1 MVTAVK
7 RLAIVLTALT
17 LILTSTPA
25 EATVKRPTVNELRTY
40 ALGYISG
47 KVGTAKAA
55 SQFACFDKIIYRESR
70 WKHTAQNGRY
80 YGLGQM
86 ANSKAR
92 HSGKPYLQ
100 VRAAYK
106 YMVHRYDS
114 PCGAWSFWKRNHW
127 Y

>member
-1 MVTAVK
+1 MK
-7 RLAIVLTALT
+7 RLAILLTASVLTVGLT
-17 LILTSTPA
+17 VPA
-25 EATVKRPTVNELRTY
+25 EATVANPTATQLKTY
-40 ALGYISG
+40 ALGYLTG
-47 KVGTAKAA
+47 KLGAKKAA

-80 YGLGQM
+80 YGLGQL

-92 HSGKPYLQ
+92 HRGKPYKQ
-100 VRAAYK
+100 VRDAYA

-114 PCGAWSFWKRNHW
+114 PCGAWNFWSRNGW

>member
-1 MVTAVK
+1 MK
-7 RLAIVLTALT
+7 RLAILLTASALT
-17 LILTSTPA
+17 FGLTVPA
-25 EATVKRPTVNELRTY
+25 EATVAKPTVTQLKTY

-47 KVGTAKAA
+47 KIGPSKAA

-80 YGLGQM
+80 YGLGQL

-92 HSGKPYLQ
+92 HRGKPYLQ

-114 PCGAWSFWKRNHW
+114 PCGAWSFWKRNGW